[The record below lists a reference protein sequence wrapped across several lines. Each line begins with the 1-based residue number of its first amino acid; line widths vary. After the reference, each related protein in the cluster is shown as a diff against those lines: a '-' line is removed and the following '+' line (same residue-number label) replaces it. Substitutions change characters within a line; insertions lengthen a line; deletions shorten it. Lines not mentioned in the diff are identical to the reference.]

1 MPFEKIAVTFVAKDG
16 GKDPKIEVLGKGQQ
30 FIVHGIHPDTR
41 EPYAWQG
48 GELWNTAHEKLPTI
62 SEQEARDFIKD
73 ATKMLVEH
81 FGFEI
86 KIAVKDHD
94 NTDDRQSSDPN
105 ADIETLRRA
114 LDVIPNNYDWDGWNR
129 VGMALWRAT
138 NGSGF
143 NLFDAW
149 SQKSSNYVAAT
160 TSVTW
165 NGYFRSPPT
174 RLGAGT
180 IILLANEHSPNWR
193 YGFFSGKEQPYT
205 ESPSIDPE
213 EEPQQQ
219 QKHAGQ
225 SEPLPLYP
233 PLPPAEPYP
242 VDALGTILA
251 RAACAISRKIQ
262 VPEAIAAQS
271 VLSVACLAA
280 RAVADVRLPFGQIR
294 PLSCYFVTVAQT
306 GDRKTSADSEASSA
320 IRRREADLRET
331 FKEEMAEH
339 KARMA
344 AYLAVKKGVENAKGQ
359 TVEEKMQDIMDLGQ
373 EPQPPLSP
381 FLTAPDPTIEGLLKA
396 WKHAP
401 ASLGLFSA
409 EGGQFVGGHGM
420 TDEAKLRTA
429 AALSEL
435 WDGVP
440 PKRIRAGDGVSILPG
455 RRLALHMLVQPEASA
470 VFLSDR
476 ALKDQGLLS
485 RVLSAAPESI
495 AGTRFY
501 KAPQASDDAAIRDF
515 ERVIFNIL
523 SGHWPLTDGSLN
535 ELAPPALDLDPAAR
549 DEWIRFIDRI
559 ERKIGKGGDLLPV
572 IGLAA
577 KAGEHV
583 ARLGGVMTVI
593 HKQGATTIGVEA
605 IRSAIVLMDWY
616 LREALRLSAAALTD
630 PDLVLAQTLLTWLQE
645 RTPITKRDVL
655 RLGPSKLRT
664 KAVLD
669 KALAMLEEHRWINVS
684 PGAPY
689 LVTK

>member
-1 MPFEKIAVTFVAKDG
+1 MMHPAEISETRRKLVLAGYKILPAAGKAIHLPGWSGFSACLEDVSQWEEKRPRDTNTGALTANTPTVDIDIMIEDAADAVEDLLRQRFGTRGTFLIRSGMKPKRAVPFRTSAPFEKIAVTFAAMDG
-16 GKDPKIEVLGKGQQ
+16 GKDPKIEILGKGQQ

-41 EPYAWQG
+41 EPYTWSG

-62 SEQEARDFIKD
+62 SEREARDFIND
-73 ATKMLVEH
+73 AAKMLVDH
-81 FGFEI
+81 FGF
-86 KIAVKDHD
+86 KVKVAVKDHD
-94 NTDDRQSSDPN
+94 HTDDRQSSEPN

-114 LDVIPNNYDWDGWNR
+114 LDVIPNNFDWDGWNN

-138 NGSGF
+138 NGTGF
-143 NLFDAW
+143 TLFDAW
-149 SQKSSNYVAAT
+149 SQGAPNYNAAN
-160 TSVTW
+160 TSAKW
-165 NGYFRSPPT
+165 NAYFRSPPT
-174 RLGAGT
+174 SIGAGT
-180 IILLANEHSPNWR
+180 IFRLANQFSPNWR
-193 YGFFSGKEQPYT
+193 YGFFSGAYT

-213 EEPQQQ
+213 EEQQQ
-219 QKHAGQ
+219 RGQK

-233 PLPPAEPYP
+233 QPPPAEPYP
-242 VDALGTILA
+242 VDALGVILA
-251 RAACAISRKIQ
+251 RAAYAVSRKIQ

-271 VLSVACLAA
+271 VLSAACLAA
-280 RAVADVRLPFGQIR
+280 QAVADVRLPFGQVR

-320 IRRREADLRET
+320 IRKRETDLRET
-331 FKEEMAEH
+331 FKKDIVEH
-339 KARMA
+339 KARLA
-344 AYLAVKKGVENAKGQ
+344 AYLAVKKGIENAKGQ
-359 TVEEKMQDIMDLGQ
+359 TVEQKMRDIVALGP

-396 WKHAP
+396 WKNAP

-515 ERVIFNIL
+515 ERVVLNIL
-523 SGHWPLTDGSLN
+523 SGQWPLVGSY
-535 ELAPPALDLDPAAR
+535 AGDWVMR
-549 DEWIRFIDRI
+549 SIRRRG
-559 ERKIGKGGDLLPV
+559 ER
-572 IGLAA
+572 AF
-577 KAGEHV
+577 
-583 ARLGGVMTVI
+583 
-593 HKQGATTIGVEA
+593 Q
-605 IRSAIVLMDWY
+605 
-616 LREALRLSAAALTD
+616 
-630 PDLVLAQTLLTWLQE
+630 
-645 RTPITKRDVL
+645 
-655 RLGPSKLRT
+655 
-664 KAVLD
+664 
-669 KALAMLEEHRWINVS
+669 
-684 PGAPY
+684 
-689 LVTK
+689 